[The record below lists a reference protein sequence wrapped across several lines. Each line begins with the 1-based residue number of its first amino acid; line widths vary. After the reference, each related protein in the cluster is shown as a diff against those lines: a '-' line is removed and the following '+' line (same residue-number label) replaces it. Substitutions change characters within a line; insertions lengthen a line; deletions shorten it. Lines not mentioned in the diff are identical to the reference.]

1 MEVTFVYL
9 LYDYQSAEL
18 EEWDDSAGAWEDED
32 LNIDTDDVIKQSRKQ
47 ERERRLAE
55 HQKRNQEREHR
66 KLSKDNSLLATKI
79 S

>member
-1 MEVTFVYL
+1 MYL

>member
-1 MEVTFVYL
+1 MYL

-32 LNIDTDDVIKQSRKQ
+32 LNIDTGDVIKQSRKQ

>member
-1 MEVTFVYL
+1 MFVYL

>member
-1 MEVTFVYL
+1 MYII

>member
-1 MEVTFVYL
+1 MYL
-9 LYDYQSAEL
+9 FYDYQSAEL